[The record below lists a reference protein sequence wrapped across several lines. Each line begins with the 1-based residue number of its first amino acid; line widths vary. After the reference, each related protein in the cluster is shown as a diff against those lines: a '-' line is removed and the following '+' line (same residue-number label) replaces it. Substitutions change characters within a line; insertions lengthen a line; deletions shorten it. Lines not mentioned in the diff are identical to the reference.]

1 MGSPAVDCTAVKGN
15 SYSICYPTRRL
26 RVLSLARDL
35 KRRKSRE
42 RHSLFVAEGV
52 RAVEELIKSELR
64 VVGVL
69 TAPQL
74 DGAPRGTALRELM
87 AARPV
92 EVTAVNEA
100 EFRSAAETESPQ
112 GVLAIA
118 EIPQHSLSDIAGR
131 NSLRL
136 LVLDAV
142 QDPGNVGTILRTAAA
157 LGADA
162 TVALPGTV
170 DLWNAKVVRGA
181 MGASFRHP
189 SFHSGVEELFAF
201 LDGEGAELWGAD
213 TGGESLDGVA
223 APSRLAVAV
232 GNEGAGLSS
241 TIRARA
247 ARLVSLPISSAV
259 ESLNVSVATGILLY
273 QLRKQ

>member
-1 MGSPAVDCTAVKGN
+1 
-15 SYSICYPTRRL
+15 L
-26 RVLSLARDL
+26 RVLTLARDL

-52 RAVEELIKSELR
+52 RAVEELVRSELKIT
-64 VVGVL
+64 GVL
-69 TAPQL
+69 AAPQL
-74 DGAPRGTALRELM
+74 DGAPRGSALRD
-87 AARPV
+87 AIISRGI
-92 EVTAVNEA
+92 EVSAVSES

-118 EIPQHSLSDIAGR
+118 EIPQHSLSDFAQR
-131 NSLRL
+131 DPLRL
-136 LVLDAV
+136 LILDAV

-189 SFHSGVEELFAF
+189 AFHASAEELFAF
-201 LDGEGAELWGAD
+201 LDSERIELWGAD
-213 TGGESLDGVA
+213 SDGQSINDTPPV
-223 APSRLAVAV
+223 PRLALAV

-241 TIRARA
+241 TVRERA
-247 ARLVSLPISSAV
+247 ARIVSLPISHAV
-259 ESLNVSVATGILLY
+259 ESLNVSVAAGILLY
-273 QLRKQ
+273 QLRKE

>member
-1 MGSPAVDCTAVKGN
+1 LHAALKGN
-15 SYSICYPTRRL
+15 SYSIYYPCARL
-26 RVLSLARDL
+26 RVLTLARDL

-42 RHSLFVAEGV
+42 RYSLFVAEGV
-52 RAVEELIKSELR
+52 RAVEELMRSDLR
-64 VVGVL
+64 VAGVL

-87 AARPV
+87 SRRGV
-92 EVTAVNEA
+92 EVSAVNDA

-118 EIPQHSLSDIAGR
+118 EIPTHSLSDLSGR
-131 NSLRL
+131 EFVRL

-189 SFHSGVEELFAF
+189 AFHVTTQALAAF
-201 LDGEGAELWGAD
+201 LEAENIELWGAD
-213 TGGESLDGVA
+213 TDGQPVNDSS
-223 APSRLAVAV
+223 PPGRLALAV

-241 TIRARA
+241 SIRDLATK
-247 ARLVSLPISSAV
+247 LVSLPISSAV

-273 QLRKQ
+273 QLRKE